1 LFASTWVAIH
11 LSRGFAAPIRSLA
24 EASKEVAR
32 GNLSYRVETIADDE
46 LALLAESFNQMTA
59 ELDQNRKDIEAGATA
74 LREKNLALEE
84 RRNYIET
91 VLESLST
98 GVISLDPNDCVTTI
112 NTAAVSMLR
121 LSEPPP
127 AWARITGLLSADD
140 KIVFERLLR
149 RARRAGRAAEQ
160 SQLTR

>member
-1 LFASTWVAIH
+1 
-11 LSRGFAAPIRSLA
+11 
-24 EASKEVAR
+24 
-32 GNLSYRVETIADDE
+32 NLSHRVNTTADDE

-59 ELDQNRKDIEAGATA
+59 ELEENRRHIEDGATA

-98 GVISLDPNDCVTTI
+98 GVVSLDQNDCVTTI
-112 NTAAVSMLR
+112 NTAACAILK

-127 AWARITGLLSADD
+127 GWAKLSSLLTNDHRM
-140 KIVFERLLR
+140 VVERLVR
-149 RARRAGRAAEQ
+149 RARRRGRATA
-160 SQLTR
+160 